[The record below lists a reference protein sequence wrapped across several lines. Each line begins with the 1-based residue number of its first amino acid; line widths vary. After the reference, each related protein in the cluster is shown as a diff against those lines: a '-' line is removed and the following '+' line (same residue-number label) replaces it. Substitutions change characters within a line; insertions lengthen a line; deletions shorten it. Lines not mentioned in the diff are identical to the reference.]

1 MADKTVAACEIG
13 SKRYREF
20 FFQFTTS
27 LGRPCQLSAILL
39 IFLIFLRSL
48 AHLEA
53 RAVSLSIKTLSL
65 KIDKVGKKYKA
76 KHKSKGGIKLKPRT
90 WSVISGSLR
99 QNVNFDTAR
108 ENIPGTRSLAVATL
122 PSASRIPP
130 NRFLRKTSRWRSTLM
145 PLPCFGVAR

>member
-20 FFQFTTS
+20 FFQFTAS

-53 RAVSLSIKTLSL
+53 GAVSLSIKTLSL

-90 WSVISGSLR
+90 RSASRDRCVKRKL
-99 QNVNFDTAR
+99 DTAR

-122 PSASRIPP
+122 P
-130 NRFLRKTSRWRSTLM
+130 
-145 PLPCFGVAR
+145 